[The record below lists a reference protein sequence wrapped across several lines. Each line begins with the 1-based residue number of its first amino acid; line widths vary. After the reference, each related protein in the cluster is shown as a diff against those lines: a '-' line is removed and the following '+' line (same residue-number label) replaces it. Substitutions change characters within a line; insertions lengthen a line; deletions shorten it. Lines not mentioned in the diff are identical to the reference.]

1 MQDRRQDH
9 TKAAEFDAS
18 RRVALKSSQTLF
30 MRARCAESCCR
41 RPKSWI
47 SGALLY
53 LALRKVDLS
62 ELFSRLTATSLLW
75 IAMAIAVTFLQ
86 IFVGVVRWREI
97 SAECGAPLELGRAMR
112 YNVIGAFFN
121 QTLPSAI
128 GGDAVRL
135 WLVARAGAGWR
146 AATYSIFV
154 DRAIGLVALAI
165 VVVASLPWSYEL
177 ITDPHGRS
185 ALLLVDFAA
194 LAGGVGFL
202 IFGALKW
209 SWLKTWW
216 ATHHIHACAVIAN
229 RVIFNAKRGPIV
241 AILSLLVHVLA
252 VVIAWCVVQ
261 SIAAPGQLRPD
272 IPPHS
277 ADHADHPDADL
288 DRRLGRAR
296 GDDGPGLRFRRAFR
310 QRRRQR
316 LAAVRRRALHRRRDR
331 RPGLDPQRGEGRER
345 VGAARSAGVSPAI
358 DAVAA
363 MSSLLAVAVAALMS
377 AIITWTSR
385 PLLQRYALARPNARS
400 SHRIPTPQGAGIA
413 VITATLLV
421 ASAWAAWA
429 NVAIPPAL
437 VIATIVIALVG
448 SADDIVSLPVLARLG
463 AASSLRRRGRV
474 HRARDRAHRAGTAA
488 SARAWPHPARRR
500 LVREPRQLHGRAGP
514 DDGRGS
520 RARHR
525 SAAAAGTAR

>member
-1 MQDRRQDH
+1 MRRILLS
-9 TKAAEFDAS
+9 TAKI
-18 RRVALKSSQTLF
+18 L
-30 MRARCAESCCR
+30 
-41 RPKSWI
+41 I

-86 IFVGVVRWREI
+86 IFVGVVRWREV

-146 AATYSIFV
+146 AAAYSIFV

-185 ALLLVDFAA
+185 ALLLIDLLA
-194 LAGGVGFL
+194 LAGGLGFL
-202 IFGALKW
+202 VFGALKW
-209 SWLKTWW
+209 RWLKTWW

-261 SIAAPGQLRPD
+261 SIAAPVSFGQTFLL
-272 IPPHS
+272 IPPIMLITLMPISIAGWGVREATMGLAFGFAGLS
-277 ADHADHPDADL
+277 ANEGVNVSL
-288 DRRLGRAR
+288 LFG
-296 GDDGPGLRFRRAFR
+296 
-310 QRRRQR
+310 
-316 LAAVRRRALHRRRDR
+316 AVLFI
-331 RPGLDPQRGEGRER
+331 
-345 VGAARSAGVSPAI
+345 VGAIGGLVWILSAEK
-358 DAVAA
+358 AA
-363 MSSLLAVAVAALMS
+363 K
-377 AIITWTSR
+377 
-385 PLLQRYALARPNARS
+385 
-400 SHRIPTPQGAGIA
+400 
-413 VITATLLV
+413 
-421 ASAWAAWA
+421 
-429 NVAIPPAL
+429 
-437 VIATIVIALVG
+437 G
-448 SADDIVSLPVLARLG
+448 SAPLG
-463 AASSLRRRGRV
+463 V
-474 HRARDRAHRAGTAA
+474 
-488 SARAWPHPARRR
+488 P
-500 LVREPRQLHGRAGP
+500 E
-514 DDGRGS
+514 
-520 RARHR
+520 
-525 SAAAAGTAR
+525 